1 MGKKQIVIALV
12 LTQVSYTQQLD
23 PVAADYQKLL
33 ISPVVKSMVF
43 PGWGEYSLGN
53 QVRGRIFVLSE
64 TTLLLAILGSY
75 FVSKRQEMEFIA
87 YAAEH
92 AGISS
97 AGKDRQFWVDI
108 GNYSSLLAFNEE
120 HLRWRD
126 FNALYEDN
134 DTWTW
139 SWDSNNNRERF
150 ENMRIASD
158 SWMLRCS
165 FFIGGVV
172 LNHIV
177 SAIDAL
183 YLSKISN
190 IKETDVSANYD
201 PYSDKTRLSLN
212 FYF

>member
-1 MGKKQIVIALV
+1 MDKKKIVTAIV
-12 LTQVSYTQQLD
+12 LTQVLYTQQLG
-23 PVAADYQKLL
+23 PVADNQKPL
-33 ISPVVKSMVF
+33 ISPVVKSLVL

-53 QVRGRIFVLSE
+53 QIRGRIFVLSE
-64 TTLLLAILGSY
+64 TTLFLAILGSH
-75 FVSKRQEMEFIA
+75 FISKRQETEFRA

-92 AGISS
+92 AGISPV
-97 AGKDRQFWVDI
+97 GKDRQFWVDI

-139 SWDSNNNRERF
+139 AWDSNDNRERF

-158 SWMLRCS
+158 SWMLRSS

-190 IKETDVSANYD
+190 IKETVVSANYD
-201 PYSDKTRLSLN
+201 PYLDKTGLSLN

>member
-1 MGKKQIVIALV
+1 MGKKQIVTALV
-12 LTQVSYTQQLD
+12 LIQVLYTQQLGPTVD
-23 PVAADYQKLL
+23 QQKPFF
-33 ISPVVKSMVF
+33 SPVVKSLVF
-43 PGWGEYSLGN
+43 PGWGEYSLDN
-53 QVRGRIFVLSE
+53 QIRGRIFVLSE
-64 TTLLLAILGSY
+64 TVLLLAILGSY
-75 FVSKRQEMEFIA
+75 SVSQRQETEFRA

-92 AGISS
+92 AGIIPD
-97 AGKDRQFWVDI
+97 GKDRQFWVDI

-139 SWDSNNNRERF
+139 AWDSGNNRERF

-158 SWMLRCS
+158 SWRLRGS
-165 FFIGGVV
+165 FLIGGVV

-190 IKETDVSANYD
+190 IKETVVSPHYN
-201 PYSDKTRLSLN
+201 PYSDEMGLSLTVS
-212 FYF
+212 F

>member
-1 MGKKQIVIALV
+1 MDKKQIVTAIV
-12 LTQVSYTQQLD
+12 LTQVLYTQQLD
-23 PVAADYQKLL
+23 SVADYQKPH
-33 ISPVVKSMVF
+33 ISPVVKSLIL

-53 QVRGRIFVLSE
+53 QIRGRIFVLSE
-64 TTLLLAILGSY
+64 TMLLLAILGSY
-75 FVSKRQEMEFIA
+75 SVSKRQDTEFKA

-92 AGISS
+92 AGISPV
-97 AGKDRQFWVDI
+97 GKDRQFWVDI

-139 SWDSNNNRERF
+139 AWDSNDNRERF

-158 SWMLRCS
+158 SWMLRGS

-190 IKETDVSANYD
+190 IKETVVSANYN
-201 PYSDKTRLSLN
+201 PYTDKTGLSLN

>member
-1 MGKKQIVIALV
+1 MDKKQIVTAIV
-12 LTQVSYTQQLD
+12 LTQVLYTQQLG
-23 PVAADYQKLL
+23 PVTDNQKPL
-33 ISPVVKSMVF
+33 ISPVVKSLVL

-53 QVRGRIFVLSE
+53 QIRGRIFVLSE
-64 TTLLLAILGSY
+64 TTLFIAILGSH
-75 FVSKRQEMEFIA
+75 FISKRQQTEYRA

-92 AGISS
+92 AGISPV
-97 AGKDRQFWVDI
+97 GKDRQFWVDI

-139 SWDSNNNRERF
+139 AWDSNDNRERF

-158 SWMLRCS
+158 SWMLRSS

-190 IKETDVSANYD
+190 ITETVVFANYD
-201 PYSDKTRLSLN
+201 PYLDKAGLSLN
-212 FYF
+212 IYF

>member
-1 MGKKQIVIALV
+1 MDKKQIVTAIV
-12 LTQVSYTQQLD
+12 LTQVLYTQQLG
-23 PVAADYQKLL
+23 PVADNQKPL
-33 ISPVVKSMVF
+33 ISPVVKSLVL

-53 QVRGRIFVLSE
+53 QIRGRIFVLSE
-64 TTLLLAILGSY
+64 TTLFLAILGSH
-75 FVSKRQEMEFIA
+75 FISKRQQTEYRA

-92 AGISS
+92 AGISPV
-97 AGKDRQFWVDI
+97 GKDRQFWVDI

-139 SWDSNNNRERF
+139 SWDSNDNRERF

-158 SWMLRCS
+158 SWMLRSS

-190 IKETDVSANYD
+190 IKETVVFANYD
-201 PYSDKTRLSLN
+201 PYLDKAGLSLN